1 MKYAIRVEETI
12 GRTIIVEAENLDDAI
27 EMVENAANN
36 DVILLDGIE
45 DFVGREVKPSDV
57 FEGGIVPDGRDV
69 SYYEHLTDNII
80 STIFISYW
88 DGGKAVKTSCKVNMN
103 TKEVF
108 DIQKVDIDG
117 LDDLEGE
124 QIEIGNYLY
133 DVYCETVAEDGDYWY
148 K

>member
-12 GRTIIVEAENLDDAI
+12 GRTIIVEAKNLDDAI

-45 DFVGREVKPSDV
+45 DFVEREVKPSDV
-57 FEGGIVPDGRDV
+57 FEGGIVPEGRDV

-80 STIFISYW
+80 STTFISYW
-88 DGGKAVKTSCKVNMN
+88 DGGKKVKTSCKVNMS

-124 QIEIGNYLY
+124 QIEIGDYLY
-133 DVYCETVAEDGDYWY
+133 DVYRETVAEDGEYWY